1 MGTTTFSGPLKAGT
15 IKDTTGTTV
24 GTNVAN
30 VGYSVMAQSAVLDI
44 EGATT
49 TTTIGYVPANSQ
61 VISVVLSVTTAND
74 DGTASTVAIGTAADV
89 DAFLAATSVQSTGTT
104 FSGVMT
110 SASADVGTSD
120 VAIIA
125 TFTATDGDGTAGVA
139 HATVM
144 YVQNNNL
151 L

>member
-1 MGTTTFSGPLKAGT
+1 LDTVLWHNPQFLILQVQQQPQQLATFLP
-15 IKDTTGTTV
+15 
-24 GTNVAN
+24 
-30 VGYSVMAQSAVLDI
+30 
-44 EGATT
+44 
-49 TTTIGYVPANSQ
+49 NSQ

>member
-1 MGTTTFSGPLKAGT
+1 MTMALPL
-15 IKDTTGTTV
+15 
-24 GTNVAN
+24 
-30 VGYSVMAQSAVLDI
+30 L
-44 EGATT
+44 
-49 TTTIGYVPANSQ
+49 
-61 VISVVLSVTTAND
+61 LR
-74 DGTASTVAIGTAADV
+74 TAADP

-120 VAIIA
+120 VAIVA
-125 TFTATDGDGTAGVA
+125 TFTATDGDGTAGYA

-151 L
+151 LVA

>member
-1 MGTTTFSGPLKAGT
+1 LFCPL
-15 IKDTTGTTV
+15 
-24 GTNVAN
+24 
-30 VGYSVMAQSAVLDI
+30 QL
-44 EGATT
+44 
-49 TTTIGYVPANSQ
+49 Q
-61 VISVVLSVTTAND
+61 ND
-74 DGTASTVAIGTAADV
+74 DGTASTVAIGTAADA

-151 L
+151 YRKEITSWERMTYGPPRLPHLDQHLERGEEYVQ